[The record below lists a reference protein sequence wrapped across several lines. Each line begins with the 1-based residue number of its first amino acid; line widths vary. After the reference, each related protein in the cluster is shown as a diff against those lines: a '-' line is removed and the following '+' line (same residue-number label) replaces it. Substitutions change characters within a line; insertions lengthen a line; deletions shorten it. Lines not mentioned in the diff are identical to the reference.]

1 MPETYVPST
10 TLDQCPVNEIPL
22 YPPEYFTDTS
32 VVSATVLA
40 NLSTDRIEKFT
51 AAQTAVLVALQLA
64 ELDEARVQKLSFAA
78 SLTVVNNTFPLTSI
92 QVAYLKGTQ
101 VALLTS
107 GQIKSLNAARV
118 QAITIASLASL
129 TKDQMGLFDVDQI
142 PHFTTAQIAAL
153 KVGASS
159 SNQQI
164 QGLSVNQIKKLT
176 IADAANQVGALTAVQ
191 IQTLSDAQVQAFTA
205 TQIPKLHVEHLHAT
219 EVTGENAHSKQL
231 SLLTSAQ
238 IKALIESQ
246 IQSLSTEAQVNALSV
261 AQIAFL
267 NAIQI
272 PYFTEAQVP
281 FFLEAQIKALTD
293 EQIPALTYA
302 TDKNQIAN
310 FTPTQIPFF
319 KPEQVGLMT
328 ANQVVNFLPTQ
339 IAVFTDLQTAAFT
352 KAQLDLIES
361 ANAINAF
368 KQAKFNSVRNYPFK
382 PAQLDIVL
390 PANIKDIQL
399 DHLYKL
405 SPAADYI
412 NVLSAD
418 QMKGFTQTQMKNFS
432 DAAVAALSGVQ
443 VLALE
448 PAASEDHC
456 LLSDLFVSQFT
467 FFNEEAQT
475 AIQGSAK
482 LVAPL
487 DQFQSSALDK
497 SSGFYTQFA
506 MTPVRNITNQTALT
520 YLTPLQISY
529 LTRGQIVSLKNIG
542 GGYQTKIS
550 RDALASL
557 NANVLGMDS
566 ASSVI
571 VSASNPLDYQ
581 LALINPLDATHG
593 AAYTTLG
600 NSFTATQL
608 NAFSAEQFT
617 AFNSKLISS
626 NEISNLNGCLPKIT
640 SQKLSNM
647 TSTQVTNFKPSQ
659 LLIIKNLFGVES
671 NMTYE
676 TVSKFQ
682 PYQLAGA
689 RDVNTPSYWV
699 AAADWVDS
707 TPPGLQPIIWFTT
720 TIIDFLKTL
729 IASNSKINFE
739 LSALNVTNVS
749 TPSLETV
756 SENTLGTYDNV
767 IKFEMT
773 ESDAK
778 SFITYK
784 KLANDVLAFYTDT
797 TKFNVKGKKAGSS
810 KKSIGSFDFSHSNV
824 LESNATTDLNCSVAH
839 HFTRK
844 QVSEKYGVNSVDLIK
859 TPATKISELNA
870 AINTKSNQT
879 ITDSLLKI
887 DTSNPSGD
895 KAGLTQ
901 DANSKWY
908 SNLTGFTQDNDD
920 TVNVPTAIYNLIA
933 AKFGSRL
940 ETNIATD
947 GVYNMPITVGDTFRF
962 LISLA
967 GSGAFSSV
975 ANTYLVVIEVIA

>member
-10 TLDQCPVNEIPL
+10 TLDKCPVEEIPL
-22 YPPEYFTDTS
+22 YPAEYFLDTS
-32 VVSATVLA
+32 LVSATVLA
-40 NLSTDRIEKFT
+40 NLSADRIEQFT
-51 AAQTAVLVALQLA
+51 AAQTANLVAIQLVD
-64 ELDEARVQKLSFAA
+64 LDEARVQKLSFVA
-78 SLTVVNNTFPLTSI
+78 SLTVVNNTFPLSSS
-92 QVAYLKGTQ
+92 QVGYLKGTQ
-101 VALLTS
+101 VASLTS
-107 GQIKSLNAARV
+107 PQIKSLNAARV

-129 TKDQMGLFDVDQI
+129 TKEQMGLFETTQI

-153 KVGASS
+153 KIGASA

-164 QGLSVNQIKKLT
+164 QGLSVNQIKALT
-176 IADAANQVGALTAVQ
+176 VADATNQVGALTAVQ
-191 IQTLSDAQVQAFTA
+191 IKTLSDAQVQAFTA

-231 SLLTSAQ
+231 SLLTSDQ

-246 IQSLSTEAQVNALSV
+246 IQSLSTEAQVQALS
-261 AQIAFL
+261 ADQIAFL
-267 NAIQI
+267 NVIQI

-281 FFLEAQIKALTD
+281 RFLEAQIKALTD
-293 EQIPALTYA
+293 AQIPALTYA
-302 TDKNQIAN
+302 TGANQIAS
-310 FTPTQIPFF
+310 FTTTQIPFF

-328 ANQVVNFLPTQ
+328 ANQVVNFLPAQ
-339 IAVFTDLQTAAFT
+339 IEVFTDLQTAVFT
-352 KAQLDLIES
+352 KAQLDLIEG
-361 ANAINAF
+361 AAAINAF
-368 KQAKFNSVRNYPFK
+368 KQTKFNSVRNYPFK
-382 PAQLDIVL
+382 PSQLDLVL

-482 LVAPL
+482 LVGPL

-520 YLTPLQISY
+520 YLTPLQITY
-529 LTRGQIVSLKNIG
+529 LTRGQIASLKNIN

-566 ASSVI
+566 AATVVISS
-571 VSASNPLDYQ
+571 SNPLDYQ
-581 LALINPLDATHG
+581 LALINPLDANHG
-593 AAYTTLG
+593 TAYTTLG
-600 NSFTATQL
+600 NSFTAAQL
-608 NAFSAEQFT
+608 NAFSAEQFA

-626 NEISNLNGCLPKIT
+626 TEISHLNGCLSKIT
-640 SQKLSNM
+640 SQKLTNM
-647 TSTQVTNFKPSQ
+647 TSSQVTNFKPSQ
-659 LLIIKNLFGVES
+659 LSIMKDLFAS
-671 NMTYE
+671 NMSYDTA
-676 TVSKFQ
+676 TKFAA
-682 PYQLAGA
+682 YQLAGA
-689 RDVNTPSYWV
+689 RDLGTPSYWV
-699 AAADWVDS
+699 PAADWVDS
-707 TPPGLQPIIWFTT
+707 TPTGLQPITWFTT
-720 TIIDFLKTL
+720 VIIDFLKAL
-729 IASNSKINFE
+729 IASNSHINFE
-739 LSALNVTNVS
+739 LSALNVSGVS

-797 TKFNVKGKKAGSS
+797 TKFNVKGKKVGSS
-810 KKSIGSFDFSHSNV
+810 KKSMGSFDFSHSNV
-824 LESNATTDLNCSVAH
+824 LESNSTTDLNCSIAY

-844 QVSEKYGVNSVDLIK
+844 QVSDKYGVNSVDLIK
-859 TPATKISELNA
+859 SPATKISELNA
-870 AINTKSNQT
+870 SINTKSNQT
-879 ITDSLLKI
+879 ISDTLLKI
-887 DTSNPSGD
+887 DSTSPSGD
-895 KAGLTQ
+895 KAGLTK
-901 DANSKWY
+901 DANNKWF
-908 SNLTGFTQDNDD
+908 SNLSGFTQDNDD
-920 TVNVPTAIYNLIA
+920 TINVPTAIYNLIA
-933 AKFGSRL
+933 AKVGSRL
-940 ETNIATD
+940 ETNVATD

-962 LISLA
+962 LISLS
-967 GSGAFSSV
+967 GSGPFSSV
-975 ANTYLVVIEVIA
+975 ANSYLVVIEVVA

>member
-1 MPETYVPST
+1 MPATYVPTT
-10 TLDQCPVNEIPL
+10 TLDNCPVEEISL
-22 YPPEYFTDTS
+22 YPVGYFLDTS

-40 NLSTDRIEKFT
+40 NLSADRIEQFT
-51 AAQTAVLVALQLA
+51 AAQTAVLVAAQLA
-64 ELDEARVQKLSFAA
+64 DLDEPRVQKLSFVA
-78 SLTVVNNTFPLTSI
+78 SLTVVDNTFPLSSS
-92 QVAYLKGTQ
+92 QVGYLKGTQ

-107 GQIKSLNAARV
+107 VQIKSLNAARI

-129 TKDQMGLFDVDQI
+129 TKDQMGLFETTQI

-164 QGLSVNQIKKLT
+164 QGLSVNQVKALT
-176 IADAANQVGALTAVQ
+176 VADAANQVGALTADQ
-191 IQTLSDAQVQAFTA
+191 IHVLSDSQVQAFTA
-205 TQIPKLHVEHLHAT
+205 TQIPKLHVEHLYAT
-219 EVTGENAHSKQL
+219 AVSGANGHSKQL
-231 SLLTSAQ
+231 SLLTSDQ

-246 IQSLSTEAQVNALSV
+246 IHSLSTEAQVQALS
-261 AQIAFL
+261 ASQIAFL
-267 NAIQI
+267 NVSQI

-293 EQIPALTYA
+293 AQIPALTYA
-302 TDKNQIAN
+302 TGANQIAN
-310 FTPTQIPFF
+310 FTTTQIPFF
-319 KPEQVGLMT
+319 KSEQMGLMT
-328 ANQVVNFLPTQ
+328 ANQVVNFLPAQ
-339 IAVFTDLQTAAFT
+339 IQAFTDLQTAAFT
-352 KAQLDLIES
+352 KAQLDLIED
-361 ANAINAF
+361 ADAINAF
-368 KQAKFNSVRNYPFK
+368 KQTKFNSVRNYPFK
-382 PAQLDIVL
+382 PSQLEVVL
-390 PANIKDIQL
+390 PEKIKDIQV

-418 QMKGFTQTQMKNFS
+418 QMKGFSQTQMKNFS

-443 VLALE
+443 VLAWE
-448 PAASEDHC
+448 PASSGDHC

-475 AIQGSAK
+475 AIQGSSK

-487 DQFQSSALDK
+487 SEFQSSALDK

-520 YLTPLQISY
+520 YLTPLQITY
-529 LTRGQIVSLKNIG
+529 LTRGQIVSLKNIS

-566 ASSVI
+566 AASVVVSS
-571 VSASNPLDYQ
+571 SNPLDYQ

-593 AAYTTLG
+593 TAYTTLG

-608 NAFSAEQFT
+608 NAFSGEQFA

-626 NEISNLNGCLPKIT
+626 SVISQLNGCLPKIT

-647 TSTQVTNFKPSQ
+647 TSGQVTNFKPSQ
-659 LLIIKNLFGVES
+659 LLIMKDLFAAAA
-671 NMTYE
+671 NMSYDTA
-676 TVSKFQ
+676 SKFTA
-682 PYQLAGA
+682 YQLAGS
-689 RDVNTPSYWV
+689 RNLETPSYWV
-699 AAADWVDS
+699 AAADWADS
-707 TPPGLQPIIWFTT
+707 TPTGSQPITWF
-720 TIIDFLKTL
+720 IPLIVDFLTTL
-729 IASNSKINFE
+729 IASNSHINFE
-739 LSALNVTNVS
+739 LSALNVSNVS

-797 TKFNVKGKKAGSS
+797 SKFNVKGKKVGSS
-810 KKSIGSFDFSHSNV
+810 KKSMGSFDFSHSNV

-859 TPATKISELNA
+859 SPATKISELNA
-870 AINTKSNQT
+870 SINTKSNQT
-879 ITDSLLKI
+879 ISESLSKI
-887 DTSNPSGD
+887 DSSNPTGD
-895 KAGLTQ
+895 KAGLTK
-901 DANSKWY
+901 DDNNKWF
-908 SNLTGFTQDNDD
+908 SNLNGFDPNDY

-940 ETNIATD
+940 ETNVAVD
-947 GVYNMPITVGDTFRF
+947 GVYNMPIKVGDTFRF
-962 LISLA
+962 LINLA
-967 GSGAFSSV
+967 GSGPFSSV
-975 ANTYLVVIEVIA
+975 ANTYLVVIEVVA